1 MTRLFQASE
10 IHPEILQRRTVAIL
24 GYGSQ
29 GRAHALNLREGGLRV
44 LVGCRPDG
52 QGFRSAGADGFE
64 PLSPGAAVAQAD
76 LVAMLTPDMT
86 QADLFREQ
94 VQPNLKPGAALLFA
108 HGFNI
113 HYRRIEPQAGHDV
126 ILVAPKA
133 PGSLVR
139 RQFEQGRG
147 VPCLIAVHADASGLA
162 LDLALA
168 YAAALG
174 GSHAGLLE
182 TTFAEETETDLFG
195 EQAVLCGGVTELVQ
209 AGFDTLVQAG
219 YQPEIAYY
227 ECLHE
232 LKLIV
237 DLIYE
242 GGFARM
248 HQFVSDTAKYGDLT
262 RGPRII
268 DGAVRSR
275 MGEILAEIRDGR
287 FAAEWEKEHRRG
299 LSRYRA
305 LQQADLGHPIESVGR
320 RLRARMSWLQPQAE
334 AVS

>member
-1 MTRLFQASE
+1 MTRLFPASE
-10 IHPEILQRRTVAIL
+10 IHPETLTKRTVAIL

-29 GRAHALNLREGGLRV
+29 GRAHALNLRESGLHV
-44 LVGCRPDG
+44 LVGCRANGPG
-52 QGFRSAGADGFE
+52 ASAASKDGFA
-64 PLSPGAAVAQAD
+64 PLSPGEAVAQAD

-86 QADLFREQ
+86 QADLFRQQ

-113 HYRRIEPQAGHDV
+113 HYRRIEPPAGHDV

-139 RQFEQGRG
+139 RQYEQGRG
-147 VPCLIAVHADASGLA
+147 VPCLVAVHADASGMA

-182 TTFAEETETDLFG
+182 TSFAEETETDLFG

-219 YQPEIAYY
+219 YQPEIAYF

-242 GGFARM
+242 GGLARM

-268 DGAVRSR
+268 DAAVRSR

-287 FAAEWEKEHRRG
+287 FAAEWEKENQKG
-299 LSRYRA
+299 LNKYRA